1 MKRGEE
7 MQILKDISD
16 AVVNM
21 DEENIEEL
29 VKRAVESEVPLEDIY
44 SKGLN
49 NGMIKALENYEN
61 KEFDIPEVIV
71 CADILNKG
79 IKTIE
84 SFGNLNSGE
93 KEKVLISV
101 VEGDTHEIGKNI
113 VKIMLEAAG
122 FDVIDLGVNKSSKEI
137 IEVALREKVKIIGLS
152 SMMTTTREEMRK
164 LVSELDKVDIE
175 DKPKVI
181 IGGGSVTDNY
191 SKEIK
196 ADGYSKNAPEAVK
209 LINKIL
215 KEMA

>member
-1 MKRGEE
+1 MK
-7 MQILKDISD
+7 ILKKISD
-16 AVVNM
+16 AIIEM
-21 DEENIEEL
+21 DEDEIENLIES
-29 VKRAVESEVPLEDIY
+29 AVENDISLEEIY
-44 SKGLN
+44 QRGLN
-49 NGMIKALENYEN
+49 DGMIRALENYDK

-79 IKTIE
+79 IKTVE
-84 SFGNLNSGE
+84 KYGNLNSGE
-93 KEKVLISV
+93 KDKVLISV

-113 VKIMLEAAG
+113 VKIMLEAGG

-137 IEVALREKVKIIGLS
+137 IDTALRENVKIIGLS

-164 LVSELDKVDIE
+164 LVKELDEMDIE
-175 DKPKVI
+175 NKPKVI

-196 ADGYSKNAPEAVK
+196 ADGYSKNAPEAVT

-215 KEMA
+215 KEMK

>member
-1 MKRGEE
+1 MK
-7 MQILKDISD
+7 ILKKISN
-16 AVVNM
+16 AVVEM
-21 DEENIEEL
+21 DEDEIEQL
-29 VKRAVESEVPLEDIY
+29 VKTAIDEGVLLEDIY

-49 NGMIKALENYEN
+49 DGMIRALDYYEN

-79 IKTIE
+79 IKTLE
-84 SFGNLNSGE
+84 DYGELNSGE
-93 KEKVLISV
+93 KEKVLITV

-113 VKIMLEAAG
+113 VKIMLDAAG
-122 FDVIDLGVNKSSKEI
+122 FDVIDLGVNNSAKDI
-137 IEVALREKVKIIGLS
+137 IEVALKENVKIIGLS
-152 SMMTTTREEMRK
+152 SMMTTTREQMRK
-164 LVSELDKVDIE
+164 LVKELNDMNLENRPRI
-175 DKPKVI
+175 I

-215 KEMA
+215 KEMK

>member
-1 MKRGEE
+1 
-7 MQILKDISD
+7 MQILNEISD
-16 AVVNM
+16 AVINM
-21 DEENIEEL
+21 DEENIEDL
-29 VKRAVESEVPLEDIY
+29 VKRAVESGILLEDIY

-49 NGMIKALENYEN
+49 SGMIKALENYEN

-84 SFGNLNSGE
+84 SFGDLNSGE

-164 LVSELDKVDIE
+164 LVSELDAFDNTL

-181 IGGGSVTDNY
+181 IGGGSVTDSY
-191 SKEIK
+191 SREIN